1 MFTALV
7 CGAVVFPGLFY
18 SFRKVLKYTF
28 THWSDADVV
37 SVSERLVSAIHAS
50 LATAAGVTVVTSC
63 RDVMTDSH
71 WLVNWFVLFGAPYMA
86 NDIYAMYLSRYHT
99 QKARGNSSLY
109 SGHSLQTVKA
119 LLLKDRMLVLHHLV
133 LLFIFLPI
141 TLASMG
147 RNHCHRF
154 FRRGLGD
161 FFIGC
166 LFITE
171 FSTPFV
177 SIGKILIQTMLNN
190 SPSSVIYL
198 FFCSTLNWSPNIQLG
213 LDDTRLHR
221 INGIIVLLSFFAC
234 RILVFPFMYW
244 MYGQQFGIPLHRVV
258 FHLPLHCNV
267 GNLVIL
273 APQIYWFTLLLR
285 KANRLYLRQKGGN
298 GDRNKD
304 RPKTD

>member
-18 SFRKVLKYTF
+18 NFRKVLKYTF
-28 THWSDADVV
+28 TQWSDADGV
-37 SVSERLVSAIHAS
+37 SVSERLVAAIHAS

-99 QKARGNSSLY
+99 QEARGNSSLY

-119 LLLKDRMLVLHHLV
+119 FLLKDWMLVLHHL
-133 LLFIFLPI
+133 
-141 TLASMG
+141 
-147 RNHCHRF
+147 F

-166 LFITE
+166 LFTTE

-177 SIGKILIQTMLNN
+177 SIGKIL
-190 SPSSVIYL
+190 
-198 FFCSTLNWSPNIQLG
+198 IQLG

-221 INGIIVLLSFFAC
+221 INGIIVLLSFFTC

-244 MYGQQFGIPLHRVV
+244 TYGQQFGIPLHRVA

-273 APQIYWFTLLLR
+273 APQIYWFNLLLR
-285 KANRLYLRQKGGN
+285 KANRLYLRQKGRNRDGN
-298 GDRNKD
+298 KG

>member
-1 MFTALV
+1 MLTYLL
-7 CGAVVFPGLFY
+7 CGGVVFPGLFY
-18 SFRKVLKYTF
+18 SFRKVLKHTL

-37 SVSERLVSAIHAS
+37 LVSERLVSAIHAS
-50 LATAAGVTVVTSC
+50 LATAAGVTIVTSC

-71 WLVNWFVLFGAPYMA
+71 WLVNGFVVFGAPYMA
-86 NDIYAMYLSRYHT
+86 HDLFAMYLSHYHT
-99 QKARGNSSLY
+99 QRVRGHSHSD
-109 SGHSLQTVKA
+109 HSLQTVKA
-119 LLLKDRMLVLHHLV
+119 FLFRDWMLVLHHLT
-133 LLFIFLPI
+133 LLVIFLPI
-141 TLASMG
+141 TL
-147 RNHCHRF
+147 F

-166 LFITE
+166 LFTAE

-177 SIGKILIQTMLNN
+177 SVGKIL
-190 SPSSVIYL
+190 
-198 FFCSTLNWSPNIQLG
+198 IQLG

-221 INGIIVLLSFFAC
+221 INGIIVLVSFFTC

-244 MYGQQFGIPLHRVV
+244 MYGRQFGIPLHKVA

-285 KANRLYLRQKGGN
+285 KAQRLYLRQRRGT
-298 GDRNKD
+298 GDGS
-304 RPKTD
+304 KTD